1 MDDLP
6 QAALTLGRTVH
17 ALSCVT
23 HTCVTHISVSDA
35 TLRPVVTNPFR
46 YGALALDEAFT
57 DREVEVEEL
66 LTDVLNGQDV
76 VVFAPRRY
84 GKSSLVWRV
93 SQRAIAQDVLVA
105 HVNLMTTPTTE
116 RLAEKLAETIHD
128 DLASTLFRARERLRV
143 FSGLRITPIVTVD
156 PTSGK
161 LGFSFDAGRQPQDLD
176 ATLERLLE
184 LPGQLAAER
193 GRKVALVLDEFQ
205 EIVDIDPELPKLM
218 RSVFELQPD
227 VAHVYLGSK
236 RHMLERIFND
246 ENEPFW
252 RSAKQMELG
261 VIAPPLFRGYI
272 ESQFERTGR
281 RIDPATVDRVLNA
294 TLGHPYATQ
303 ELCYFV
309 WGETSGGRIGR
320 RRPVRHS
327 AREAPALGACP
338 LRPRL
343 GEGGARPATRA
354 ARDRARAR
362 PAAHGRVSP
371 APRAPRP
378 VERPAGPRRAGQG
391 RARRARRERRVPN
404 RGAVPGRVASTR
416 RGVTAR

>member
-1 MDDLP
+1 M
-6 QAALTLGRTVH
+6 
-17 ALSCVT
+17 
-23 HTCVTHISVSDA
+23 
-35 TLRPVVTNPFR
+35 TNPFR
-46 YGALALDEAFT
+46 YGALALDDAFT
-57 DREVEVEEL
+57 NREAELAEL
-66 LTDVLNGQDV
+66 LTDILNGQDV

-93 SQRAIAQDVLVA
+93 SQQAIEQDVLVA
-105 HVNLMTTPTTE
+105 HVNLMTTPTAE

-143 FSGLRITPIVTVD
+143 FSGLRITPVVTVD
-156 PTSGK
+156 PNTGK
-161 LGFSFDAGRQPQDLD
+161 LGFTFDSGRQPQDLD

-205 EIVDIDPELPKLM
+205 EIVDIDPDLPRLM

-261 VIAPPLFRGYI
+261 VIAPALFRGYI
-272 ESQFERTGR
+272 DVQFARTGR
-281 RIDPATVDRVLNA
+281 RVDPDIVERVLDA

-303 ELCYFV
+303 ELCYFL
-309 WGETSGGRIGR
+309 WGETPEGGVAGGDEYEAALEKLLRAEHAHFGLVWEKAARAQRLVLQALAREPGRPLTGDYR
-320 RRPVRHS
+320 RRHGLPGPSSVQR
-327 AREAPALGACP
+327 ALDAVVKDELVTRDERGEYRIAEP
-338 LRPRL
+338 FL
-343 GEGGARPATRA
+343 GEWL
-354 ARDRARAR
+354 
-362 PAAHGRVSP
+362 
-371 APRAPRP
+371 
-378 VERPAGPRRAGQG
+378 
-391 RARRARRERRVPN
+391 RREEQ
-404 RGAVPGRVASTR
+404 
-416 RGVTAR
+416 

>member
-1 MDDLP
+1 
-6 QAALTLGRTVH
+6 
-17 ALSCVT
+17 
-23 HTCVTHISVSDA
+23 
-35 TLRPVVTNPFR
+35 VTNPFR
-46 YGALALDEAFT
+46 YGALALDDTFT
-57 DREVEVEEL
+57 DRAAELAEL

-93 SQRAIAQDVLVA
+93 SQQAIAQGVLVA

-143 FSGLRITPIVTVD
+143 FSGLRITPVVTVD
-156 PTSGK
+156 PNTGK
-161 LGFSFDAGRQPQDLD
+161 LGFTFDAGRQPQDLD
-176 ATLERLLE
+176 ATVERLLE

-205 EIVDIDPELPKLM
+205 EIVDIDPDLPRLM

-272 ESQFERTGR
+272 ESQFARTGR
-281 RIDPATVDRVLNA
+281 RVASEAVDRVLDA

-303 ELCYFV
+303 ELCYFL
-309 WGETSGGRIGR
+309 WGETPEGGVAGGEQYDAALVKLLRAEHAHFGLVWEKAARAQRLVLQALAREPGRPLTGEYR
-320 RRPVRHS
+320 RRHGLPGPSSVQRALDAVVKDELVTRD
-327 AREAPALGACP
+327 ARGEYLIAEPF
-338 LRPRL
+338 L
-343 GEGGARPATRA
+343 GEWLR
-354 ARDRARAR
+354 RD
-362 PAAHGRVSP
+362 
-371 APRAPRP
+371 
-378 VERPAGPRRAGQG
+378 EQ
-391 RARRARRERRVPN
+391 
-404 RGAVPGRVASTR
+404 
-416 RGVTAR
+416 

>member
-1 MDDLP
+1 MHNALP
-6 QAALTLGRTVH
+6 RNRCYAPSG
-17 ALSCVT
+17 VT
-23 HTCVTHISVSDA
+23 
-35 TLRPVVTNPFR
+35 TNPFR

-57 DREVEVEEL
+57 DREAEVEEL
-66 LTDVLNGQDV
+66 LTDILNGQDV

-116 RLAEKLAETIHD
+116 RFAEKLAETIHD

-184 LPGQLAAER
+184 LPGHLAAER

-272 ESQFERTGR
+272 ESQFERTGK
-281 RIDPATVDRVLNA
+281 RIDAAVVDRVLDT

-309 WGETSGGRIGR
+309 WGETAARESAGDEQYDAALEKLLRSEHAHFGLIWEKAARAQRLVLRATAREPGRPLMGEYR
-320 RRPVRHS
+320 RRHGLPGPSSVQR
-327 AREAPALGACP
+327 ALDA
-338 LRPRL
+338 LVKDEL
-343 GEGGARPATRA
+343 V
-354 ARDRARAR
+354 ARDASGEYRIAEPFLA
-362 PAAHGRVSP
+362 
-371 APRAPRP
+371 
-378 VERPAGPRRAGQG
+378 EWLRRDG
-391 RARRARRERRVPN
+391 E
-404 RGAVPGRVASTR
+404 
-416 RGVTAR
+416 